1 MDKNEL
7 KQFNLSS
14 HWNLY
19 NSSHELHKTIVKNC
33 FYNKGSTLAEN
44 IRYLMY
50 KYDITINDWHQSL
63 NYVIKKVYTYD
74 SDRTNGNDTCTANVI
89 RELCHDRDTHHYPV
103 IIDSCSEFNNFL
115 KALCAL

>member
-1 MDKNEL
+1 M
-7 KQFNLSS
+7 
-14 HWNLY
+14 
-19 NSSHELHKTIVKNC
+19 HKTIVKNC

-103 IIDSCSEFNNFL
+103 IIDSCS
-115 KALCAL
+115 ALCALWLCICFFTLLL